1 MSEIFQ
7 QSAVL
12 SAASFEKEYGEARV
26 GVGSL

>member
-12 SAASFEKEYGEARV
+12 SAASFEKDGEARV